1 MEYDVNAINTLWE
14 RVAPRIGPP
23 AENGIPTVLPGEPA
37 LYGGALLPESAME
50 TVPVDPWEHQT
61 AVQTAQNPW
70 GQVFGATEQSL
81 SVCFGGNAPEEA
93 GTLRLLLE
101 HERREAAVYETMAG
115 YPRHSAGKLCRKL
128 YERQKKLCRRMSA
141 ALYLLSGQS
150 LPQAHA
156 AANANAGGSEGLRDR
171 YQAEA
176 HAAAGYRKLAHQTAD
191 ACLRELFLD
200 TADEKEKAA
209 ALFLRLIEEGLA

>member
-14 RVAPRIGPP
+14 RVAPRIGLP
-23 AENGIPTVLPGEPA
+23 AENGFPAVLPGEPEI
-37 LYGGALLPESAME
+37 YGGALLPESEME
-50 TVPVDPWEHQT
+50 TVSADPWEQT
-61 AVQTAQNPW
+61 EVRPDQAPW
-70 GQVFGATEQSL
+70 GQVFGTTEQPL

-101 HERREAAVYETMAG
+101 HERRETMVYETMAG

-128 YERQKKLCRRMSA
+128 HERQKKLCRRMSA

-150 LPQAHA
+150 LPQAYA

-191 ACLRELFLD
+191 TCLSELFLD